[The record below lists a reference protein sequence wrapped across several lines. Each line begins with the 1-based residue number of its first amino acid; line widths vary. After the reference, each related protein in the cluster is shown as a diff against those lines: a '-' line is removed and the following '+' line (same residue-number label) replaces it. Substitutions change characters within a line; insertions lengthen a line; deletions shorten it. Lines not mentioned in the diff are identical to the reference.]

1 MDSGRADRVPVD
13 VDGEIVEISWDER
26 AALLNQLAYVAGSQT
41 VRDRFATVGPNRPVD
56 LTPDDRWRLRIALED
71 WDRGM
76 LKSDGISHL
85 RDALVRADPFGGPPS
100 RPAW

>member
-1 MDSGRADRVPVD
+1 MEASRQDRVPVD

-26 AALLNQLAYVAGSQT
+26 AALLNHLAYVAGSQD
-41 VRDRFATVGPNRPVD
+41 VRGRFATVGATSPVA
-56 LTPDDRWRLRIALED
+56 LTPDDRWRLRKALEG
-71 WDRGM
+71 WDRDM
-76 LKSDGISHL
+76 LESDGISHL